1 MPKVK
6 VYNQKAEVVGN
17 LTLSDEVFGQ
27 EYNEPLIHQ
36 VIVAYNN
43 NQRQG
48 NKSTLTRSEVR
59 GHAKKPWRQ
68 KGTGRA
74 RHGSSKGPQWKGGG
88 VVFAP
93 KPRDFSQKVN
103 KQAKIAAFKSALS
116 AKTADQELIVLDE
129 LKIKEPKTKKFLPVM
144 EKFKIEKRALFV
156 LDQKDETILRATNN
170 IPNISVTF
178 ADVLNTYDIVANAK
192 VYMTQD
198 AVKKIEEAYKL

>member
-17 LTLSDEVFGQ
+17 MTLSDEVFGQ

-59 GHAKKPWRQ
+59 GHAKKPWKQ

-74 RHGSSKGPQWKGGG
+74 RHGSSKGPQWTGGG

-116 AKTADQELIVLDE
+116 AKTADQELIVLDD
-129 LKIKEPKTKKFLPVM
+129 LKIKEPKTQKFVPVLD
-144 EKFKIEKRALFV
+144 KFKIEKRALFV
-156 LDQKDETILRATNN
+156 LAEKDENILRATSN
-170 IPNISVTF
+170 IPNVSVTY
-178 ADVLNTYDIVANAK
+178 ADVLNTYDVVANAK
-192 VYMTQD
+192 VYITQD
-198 AVKKIEEAYKL
+198 AVKKIEEAYKS